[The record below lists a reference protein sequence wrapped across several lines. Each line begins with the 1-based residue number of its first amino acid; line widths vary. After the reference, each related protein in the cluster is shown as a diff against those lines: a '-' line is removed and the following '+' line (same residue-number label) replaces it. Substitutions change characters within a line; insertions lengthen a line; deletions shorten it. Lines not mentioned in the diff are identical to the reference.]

1 MPGEFDVRFLTV
13 AEVASMMRVSKMTV
27 YRLVHGGTLP
37 AVMNAANEVAV
48 AAFLNRHLRFPQIW
62 ETVAHV
68 MDRHRTVAHPD
79 LDAILAAD
87 QWARAEATAA
97 IGKK

>member
-1 MPGEFDVRFLTV
+1 
-13 AEVASMMRVSKMTV
+13 
-27 YRLVHGGTLP
+27 
-37 AVMNAANEVAV
+37 MNAANEVAV
-48 AAFLNRHLRFPQIW
+48 AAFLNRRVRFSQIW
-62 ETVAHV
+62 ETVAQV
-68 MDRHRTVAHPD
+68 MDRHQTVAHPD

>member
-1 MPGEFDVRFLTV
+1 LKRQI
-13 AEVASMMRVSKMTV
+13 
-27 YRLVHGGTLP
+27 
-37 AVMNAANEVAV
+37 
-48 AAFLNRHLRFPQIW
+48 RFPHIW
-62 ETVAHV
+62 TTVEKV

-87 QWARAEATAA
+87 LWARAEATAA